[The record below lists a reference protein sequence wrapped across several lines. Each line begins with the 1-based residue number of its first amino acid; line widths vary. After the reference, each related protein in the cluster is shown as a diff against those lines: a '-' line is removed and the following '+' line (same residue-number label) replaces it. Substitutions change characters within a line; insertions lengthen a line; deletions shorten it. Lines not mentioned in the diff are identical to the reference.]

1 MLKFGNREF
10 RNLQEQVLKNM
21 CDIQDIEQGATV
33 LAAFGI
39 KVVGQ
44 VNQVSDLPAPT
55 TYKGNLGDAF
65 LVGTEAPYLYYI
77 YAKAYDGQ
85 EQPAFY
91 NLGQFPLPGPKG
103 DKGDAAGFGTVSATA
118 TSVVGQPTVSVSTSG
133 TNEAKNIAF
142 EFGIPDVNP
151 EYVEANPTASA
162 TGTLQKL
169 RVDNTIYSVG
179 GGGGTKEKVTLTV
192 KTASD
197 SSTGKTIL
205 NDNTAANDKLAKVK
219 VGDVISIIRK
229 EGNNIK
235 EVVTLTCVTNEMPF
249 SGMGQHFKCRGAG
262 YCDNSG
268 VNNICSCEL
277 DIGSSQETQ
286 LYLSNTASGSTQ
298 YYTTISVGDKV
309 EIYF

>member
-33 LAAFGI
+33 LANFGI
-39 KVVGQ
+39 TVVGQ
-44 VNQVSDLPAPT
+44 VNQASDLPAPA
-55 TYKGNLGDAF
+55 TYTGKLGDAF
-65 LVGTEAPYLYYI
+65 LVGTQAPYLYYI

-85 EQPAFY
+85 EQAAFY

-103 DKGDAAGFGTVSATA
+103 DQGNAAGFGTITATA
-118 TSVVGQPTVSVSTSG
+118 TSVVGQPTVSVNTSG

-151 EYVEANPTASA
+151 EYVEANPTAEA

-169 RVDNTIYSVG
+169 RVDNTVYGLG
-179 GGGGTKEKVTLTV
+179 GGSKEKVIFTV
-192 KTASD
+192 KTTSD

-205 NDNTAANDKLAKVK
+205 NDNYAANDKLAKVK

-229 EGNNIK
+229 EGSNIK
-235 EVVTLTCVTNEMPF
+235 EVITLTCVINEMPF
-249 SGMGQHFKCRGAG
+249 TGMGQHFNCKGAG
-262 YCDNSG
+262 YSDNGS

-277 DIGSSQETQ
+277 DIGSSQDTQ
-286 LYLSNTASGSTQ
+286 LYLSNTASNSTQ

>member
-1 MLKFGNREF
+1 MRRMITGKDAEIFKNVTADGTKTVVSGDLDVSGNI
-10 RNLQEQVLKNM
+10 LKN
-21 CDIQDIEQGATV
+21 
-33 LAAFGI
+33 
-39 KVVGQ
+39 
-44 VNQVSDLPAPT
+44 
-55 TYKGNLGDAF
+55 
-65 LVGTEAPYLYYI
+65 
-77 YAKAYDGQ
+77 
-85 EQPAFY
+85 
-91 NLGQFPLPGPKG
+91 
-103 DKGDAAGFGTVSATA
+103 
-118 TSVVGQPTVSVSTSG
+118 GQP
-133 TNEAKNIAF
+133 I
-142 EFGIPDVNP
+142 
-151 EYVEANPTASA
+151 
-162 TGTLQKL
+162 
-169 RVDNTIYSVG
+169 G
-179 GGGGTKEKVTLTV
+179 GGSKEKVTLTV

-197 SSTGKTIL
+197 SSTGKTVL

-229 EGNNIK
+229 EGNAIK